1 MESNLLVNLRK
12 YRPREN
18 TDPLE
23 NFITE
28 AFAHLLRSSTTI
40 TGALITYINTLLDD
54 DIAWGEGEYQVSTQE
69 NFGNKFPDLVLKRE
83 TSALVFEHKV
93 HADLHHEQL
102 HFYRQYAAENF
113 SDYRII
119 LITAQEYQHQQSPDC
134 AFCWNNVYSLVK
146 KHLDDVEPEVLWYAK
161 EFMALLKSENLGPVA
176 PINPVAIQHYL
187 EARALDEQLAS
198 LFRLATLP
206 QVNWPLKPDFVP
218 VINDL
223 SKRIE
228 QRFGIEFRPVD
239 NDLTRGWFPGVFQG
253 VIFDGSDHKL
263 SEEMGNRLHI
273 AVVFD
278 FDRRTHAQLRKSDI
292 FKGFCQDFGAKIE
305 ALKAGWTMVN
315 KAHQAGIQNINWYH
329 PLALLQPMEQFFQ
342 GLYCTESQLAHFIE
356 QMIRVQ
362 QVLISCSDFKPLVAE
377 MCDDKLLN

>member
-28 AFAHLLRSSTTI
+28 AFAHLLRSSSVI
-40 TGALITYINTLLDD
+40 TGALITYINGLLDD
-54 DIAWGEGEYQVSTQE
+54 EIAWGEGEYQVSTQE
-69 NFGNKFPDLVLKRE
+69 NFANKFPDLVLKWE
-83 TSALVFEHKV
+83 TSVLVFEHKV
-93 HADLHHEQL
+93 RADLHHEQL
-102 HFYRQYAAENF
+102 HYYRQYAAENF
-113 SDYRII
+113 NDFRLI

-146 KHLDDVEPEVLWYAK
+146 KHLDDVEPEVLWYAR

-187 EARALDEQLAS
+187 EAKALDEQLAS

-206 QVNWPLKPDFVP
+206 QVDWPLKPDFVS
-218 VINDL
+218 VVNDL
-223 SKRIE
+223 SKRVE

-239 NDLTRGWFPGVFQG
+239 NDLTRGWFPGVFHG

-263 SEEMGNRLHI
+263 SEEMGNRLHV

-278 FDRRTHAQLRKSDI
+278 FDRRTHSTLRNSAT
-292 FKGFCQDFGAKIE
+292 FKDFSTDFCAKIE
-305 ALKAGWTMVN
+305 ALNAGWTTVN
-315 KAHQAGIQNINWYH
+315 KPQQAGIQNINWYH

-342 GLYCTESQLAHFIE
+342 GLYSAETQLAHFIE
-356 QMIRVQ
+356 QMTRVQ
-362 QVLISCSDFKPLVAE
+362 QAIVACSDFKPLVKE
-377 MCDDKLLN
+377 MCDEKLLK